1 MSSGLSFASTN
12 VWPVIMFLAV
22 IMGGLLVG
30 NTLKRYIP
38 FLRKSLIPVS
48 VLGGIFL
55 LVISTVAKFTTGEY
69 LFNYAIFSEGSSING
84 IEMLEILTYHC
95 LAIGFIAMTLR
106 KSDSK
111 GMLKG
116 RVNEVVNTGIT
127 TVSTYLLQGL
137 LGLAITVGASF
148 FIPKLIKASGII
160 LCFGFGQGTG
170 QALNYGSIYEN
181 DYGFVGGKSFGLT
194 IAALGFLAASIGGV
208 IYLNYHKKK
217 GDIVIRENV
226 SELNTELV
234 EEEGE
239 VPMVDSIDKLTLQIS
254 LVLVCYAITY
264 LIMYILGNLVGEGLT
279 TTIYGFNFLLGT
291 LSAVIVKEILK
302 ILRKTNLMHRD
313 YVNNFLLN
321 RIAGFAFDVMIVAGI
336 GAIRV
341 DLIRDYWGVLLILAV
356 VGVLVTFIYIK
367 FVSFKL
373 FKDYRHEQFMVM
385 YGMLTGTASTGVIL
399 LREIDPSFETP
410 ASENIVYQNFPAIL
424 LGFPMMLVAAFCPR
438 SDISTYITMGVI
450 ALYFIVLN
458 IILFRSV
465 IFKRK
470 VKKENRNV

>member
-1 MSSGLSFASTN
+1 MSSGLSFASTA
-12 VWPVIMFLAV
+12 VWPVIMFLA
-22 IMGGLLVG
+22 IILGGLLVG

-48 VLGGIFL
+48 VIGGLFL
-55 LVISTVAKFTTGEY
+55 LFVSTVVKFTTGEY
-69 LFNYAIFSEGSSING
+69 LFNYPIFCEGNSMTG
-84 IEMLEILTYHC
+84 IEMLEVLTYHA

-106 KSDSK
+106 KSDNK
-111 GMLKG
+111 KEKVKG
-116 RVNEVVNTGIT
+116 RVGEVVNTGIT
-127 TVSTYLLQGL
+127 TVSTYLLQGFV
-137 LGLAITVGASF
+137 GLAITVVASF
-148 FIPKLIKASGII
+148 LIPKLIKASGII

-181 DYGFVGGKSFGLT
+181 DYGFFGGKSFGLT

-217 GDIVIRENV
+217 GDIVIREQVNA
-226 SELNTELV
+226 LNREIV
-234 EEEGE
+234 EDDGE
-239 VPMVDSIDKLTLQIS
+239 VPMVDSIDKITLQIS
-254 LVLVCYAITY
+254 LVVVCYALTY
-264 LIMYILGNLVGEGLT
+264 MIMYVLGNLVGDGLV

-302 ILRKTNLMHRD
+302 LLRKTKLMHRD

-341 DLIRDYWGVLLILAV
+341 DLIKDYWGVLLILALA
-356 VGVLVTFIYIK
+356 GVLVTFIYIK

-373 FKDYRHEQFMVM
+373 FKNYEHEQFMVM

-424 LGFPMMLVAAFCPR
+424 LGFPMMLVAAFCPK
-438 SDISTYITMGVI
+438 SDTATYITMAVI
-450 ALYFIVLN
+450 AAYFIVLN

-465 IFKRK
+465 IFK
-470 VKKENRNV
+470 KKQKAAGK

>member
-12 VWPVIMFLAV
+12 VWPIILFMAMIL
-22 IMGGLLVG
+22 GSLLVG

-48 VLGGIFL
+48 VLGGLFL
-55 LVISTVAKFTTGEY
+55 LLISTIAKFTLGEY
-69 LFNYAIFSEGSSING
+69 IFNFPIFNEGTSMSG
-84 IEMLEILTYHC
+84 IEILEVLTYHC

-106 KSDSK
+106 KSESK
-111 GMLKG
+111 GKIKG
-116 RVNEVVNTGIT
+116 RINEVINTGIT
-127 TVSTYLLQGL
+127 TVSTYLLQGFI
-137 LGLAITVGASF
+137 GLAVTVAASF

-181 DYGFVGGKSFGLT
+181 DYGFIGGKSFGLT

-217 GDIVIRENV
+217 GNIVIRELG
-226 SELNTELV
+226 SKLNNELV
-234 EEEGE
+234 EEDGE
-239 VPMVDSIDKLTLQIS
+239 VPMVDSIDKLTLQIA
-254 LVLVCYAITY
+254 LVFVCYALTFA
-264 LIMYILGNLVGEGLT
+264 LMVTLAELVGPGLT
-279 TTIYGFNFLLGT
+279 TTIYGFNFLLGA

-302 ILRKTNLMHRD
+302 LLKKTNLMHRD

-321 RIAGFAFDVMIVAGI
+321 RIAGFAFDIMIVAGI

-341 DLIRDYWGVLLILAV
+341 DLIKDYWLVLIILAV
-356 VGVLVTFIYIK
+356 LGVLVTFVYIK
-367 FVSFKL
+367 FVSNRL
-373 FKDYRHEQFMVM
+373 FSQYKHEQFMVM

-399 LREIDPSFETP
+399 LREIDPSFDTP

-424 LGFPMMLVAAFCPR
+424 LGFPMMLVAAFCPK
-438 SDISTYITMGVI
+438 SDTSVYITMGVI

-465 IFKRK
+465 IFRK
-470 VKKENRNV
+470 KQPKQENV

>member
-1 MSSGLSFASTN
+1 MSSGLSFASN
-12 VWPVIMFLAV
+12 SVWPVIMFTAV

-48 VLGGIFL
+48 VIGGIFL
-55 LVISTVAKFTTGEY
+55 LFISSVLKFTTGEY
-69 LFNYAIFSEGSSING
+69 LFNWAVFCEGSSMSG
-84 IEMLEILTYHC
+84 IEMLEVMTYHC

-111 GMLKG
+111 GKTKG
-116 RVNEVVNTGIT
+116 RVGEVVNTGIT
-127 TVSTYLLQGL
+127 TVSTYLLQGFF
-137 LGLAITVGASF
+137 GLAITVVASF

-170 QALNYGSIYEN
+170 QALNYGSIYET
-181 DYGFVGGKSFGLT
+181 DYGFTGGKSFGLT

-208 IYLNYHKKK
+208 LYLNYHKRK
-217 GDIVIRENV
+217 GNIAIRESV
-226 SELNTELV
+226 SELNREKV

-254 LVLVCYAITY
+254 LVFVCYALTY
-264 LIMYILGNLVGEGLT
+264 LLMYLLGNLVGDGLK

-291 LSAVIVKEILK
+291 LSAVIVKEVLK
-302 ILRKTNLMHRD
+302 ILRKVNLMHRD

-321 RIAGFAFDVMIVAGI
+321 RIAGFAFDIMIVAGI

-341 DLIRDYWGVLLILAV
+341 DLIRDYWVVLLILGL
-356 VGVLVTFIYIK
+356 VGVLVTFLYIK
-367 FVSFKL
+367 FVSKKL
-373 FKDYRHEQFMVM
+373 FKDYEHEQFMVM

-424 LGFPMMLVAAFCPR
+424 LGFPMMLVAAFCPK
-438 SDISTYITMGVI
+438 SDMATYITMAVI
-450 ALYFIVLN
+450 SIYFIVLN
-458 IILFRSV
+458 IILFRSL
-465 IFKRK
+465 IFKKRTK
-470 VKKENRNV
+470 TAKE

>member
-12 VWPVIMFLAV
+12 VWTIILFMALV
-22 IMGGLLVG
+22 MGGLLVG

-48 VLGGIFL
+48 VIGGIFL
-55 LVISTVAKFTTGEY
+55 LLVSTIFKFAAGEY
-69 LFNYAIFSEGSSING
+69 LFNLSVFSEGASMTG
-84 IEMLEILTYHC
+84 IEALEVLTYHC
-95 LAIGFIAMTLR
+95 LAVGFIAMTLR
-106 KSDSK
+106 KSENK
-111 GMLKG
+111 GKVKG
-116 RVNEVVNTGIT
+116 RVNEVINTGIT
-127 TVSTYLLQGL
+127 TVSTYLLQGFV
-137 LGLAITVGASF
+137 GLAITVVASF
-148 FIPKLIKASGII
+148 IIPSLIKASGII
-160 LCFGFGQGTG
+160 LSFGFGQGTG

-181 DYGFVGGKSFGLT
+181 EYGFVGGKSFGLT

-217 GDIVIRENV
+217 GDIVIREAAAQ
-226 SELNTELV
+226 LNTELV
-234 EEEGE
+234 EEDGE
-239 VPMVDSIDKLTLQIS
+239 VPMVDSIDKLTLQIA
-254 LVLVCYAITY
+254 LVFVCYALTFT
-264 LIMYILGNLVGEGLT
+264 IMTVLGKLVGKGLV
-279 TTIYGFNFLLGT
+279 TTIYGFNFLFGA

-302 ILRKTNLMHRD
+302 ILRKTKLMHRD

-321 RIAGFAFDVMIVAGI
+321 RIAGFAFDIMIVAGI

-341 DLIRDYWGVLLILAV
+341 DLIKDYWVVLLILGI
-356 VGVLVTFIYIK
+356 VGVLVTFLYIK
-367 FVSFKL
+367 LVSFKL
-373 FKDYRHEQFMVM
+373 FPKYAHEQFMVM

-424 LGFPMMLVAAFCPR
+424 LGFPMMLVAAFCPK
-438 SDISTYITMGVI
+438 SSTSVYITMGVI

-465 IFKRK
+465 LFKKRE
-470 VKKENRNV
+470 KKAAANR

>member
-12 VWPVIMFLAV
+12 VWTVIMFLAV

-48 VLGGIFL
+48 VVGGIFL
-55 LVISTVAKFTTGEY
+55 LFVSTVVKFTTGEY
-69 LFNYAIFSEGSSING
+69 LFNYEVFCEGSSISG
-84 IEMLEILTYHC
+84 VEILEVLTYHC

-106 KSDSK
+106 KSDSNGK
-111 GMLKG
+111 VKG
-116 RVNEVVNTGIT
+116 RVNEVINTGIT
-127 TVSTYLLQGL
+127 TVNTYLLQGF
-137 LGLAITVGASF
+137 LGIGITVIASF
-148 FIPKLIKASGII
+148 IIPKLLKASGII
-160 LCFGFGQGTG
+160 LSFGFGQGTG

-181 DYGFVGGKSFGLT
+181 DYGFIGGKSFGLT

-217 GDIVIRENV
+217 GDIIIRESV
-226 SELNTELV
+226 SELNNETV
-234 EEEGE
+234 EEAGE

-254 LVLVCYAITY
+254 LVLVCYASTY
-264 LIMYILGNLVGEGLT
+264 LIMYALGNLVGPGLV

-291 LSAVIVKEILK
+291 LSAVIMKEILK
-302 ILRKTNLMHRD
+302 ILKKTNLMHRD

-321 RIAGFAFDVMIVAGI
+321 RIAGFAFDMMIVAGI

-341 DLIRDYWGVLLILAV
+341 ELIKDYWAVLLILAV
-356 VGVLVTFIYIK
+356 AGVLATFLYIK

-373 FKDYRHEQFMVM
+373 FPNYKHEQFMVM

-424 LGFPMMLVAAFCPR
+424 LGFPLMIIAAVCPK
-438 SDISTYITMGVI
+438 SDMSTYIMMAILGG
-450 ALYFIVLN
+450 YFIVLN

-465 IFKRK
+465 IFKKRN
-470 VKKENRNV
+470 KEAKQ

>member
-12 VWPVIMFLAV
+12 VWTIILFMALV
-22 IMGGLLVG
+22 MGGLLVG

-48 VLGGIFL
+48 VIGGIFL
-55 LVISTVAKFTTGEY
+55 LLVSTIFKFTAGEY
-69 LFNYAIFSEGSSING
+69 LFNLSVFSEGASMTG
-84 IEMLEILTYHC
+84 IEALEVLTYHC
-95 LAIGFIAMTLR
+95 LAVGFIAMTLR
-106 KSDSK
+106 KSENK
-111 GMLKG
+111 GKVKG
-116 RVNEVVNTGIT
+116 RVNEVINTGIT
-127 TVSTYLLQGL
+127 TVSTYLLQGFV
-137 LGLAITVGASF
+137 GLAITVVASF
-148 FIPKLIKASGII
+148 IIPSLIKASGII
-160 LCFGFGQGTG
+160 LSFGFGQGTG

-181 DYGFVGGKSFGLT
+181 EYGFVGGKSFGLT

-217 GDIVIRENV
+217 GDIVIREAAAQ
-226 SELNTELV
+226 LNTELV
-234 EEEGE
+234 EEDGE
-239 VPMVDSIDKLTLQIS
+239 VPMVDSIDKLTLQIA
-254 LVLVCYAITY
+254 LVFVCYALTFT
-264 LIMYILGNLVGEGLT
+264 IMTVLGKLVGKGLV
-279 TTIYGFNFLLGT
+279 TTIYGFNFLFGA

-321 RIAGFAFDVMIVAGI
+321 RIAGFAFDIMIVAGI

-341 DLIRDYWGVLLILAV
+341 DLIKDYWVVLLILAV
-356 VGVLVTFIYIK
+356 VGVLVTFLYIK
-367 FVSFKL
+367 LVSFKL
-373 FKDYRHEQFMVM
+373 FPKYAHEQFMVM

-399 LREIDPSFETP
+399 LREIDPAFETP

-424 LGFPMMLVAAFCPR
+424 LGFPMMLVAAFCPK
-438 SDISTYITMGVI
+438 SSTSVYITMGVI

-465 IFKRK
+465 LFKKRE
-470 VKKENRNV
+470 KKADANR